1 LRSGGLE
8 DYLQGKYRHT
18 HTHTHKHNFCERV
31 CIYVRDRTTIAVSS
45 RGIRGELYKER
56 LYEET
61 GIVRGHLY
69 EERL

>member
-1 LRSGGLE
+1 
-8 DYLQGKYRHT
+8 
-18 HTHTHKHNFCERV
+18 
-31 CIYVRDRTTIAVSS
+31 VSS
-45 RGIRGELYKER
+45 RGIRAELYEER